1 MHFEIEQRFR
11 APCDAVEAAYVDPAL
26 FAALAALPKIGRPE
40 LLDQTRDGDR
50 VRQRV
55 RYQFTGDVSGAVRRV
70 VDPARLSWV
79 EETVF
84 DGVAHRSDVRIVP
97 DHYHGL
103 LESRMTITYTPA
115 DGGGGTARRA
125 VGELRV
131 HVPIVGG
138 KVERA
143 IVSGMREHA
152 EVEQG
157 AVERWLA
164 DGGAAGA
171 GPSGPSAG

>member
-1 MHFEIEQRFR
+1 VDFEIEQRFR
-11 APCDAVEAAYVDPAL
+11 APRDAVEAAYVDPAL
-26 FAALAALPKIGRPE
+26 FAALAKLPKIGRPE
-40 LLDQTRDGDR
+40 LLDQTREGNR

-55 RYQFTGDVSGAVRRV
+55 RYQFTGEVSGAVRRV

-84 DGVAHRSDVRIVP
+84 DGGAHRSDVRIVP

-103 LESRMTITYTPA
+103 LESRMTITYA
-115 DGGGGTARRA
+115 AAGRDGDGTVRRA
-125 VGELRV
+125 TGKLRV

-138 KVERA
+138 KAERA

-152 EVEQG
+152 EVERV
-157 AVERWLA
+157 AVDRWLA
-164 DGGAAGA
+164 EEC
-171 GPSGPSAG
+171 PSGPSAG

>member
-11 APCDAVEAAYVDPAL
+11 APRDAVEAAYVDPAL
-26 FAALAALPKIGRPE
+26 FSALAALPKIGRPE
-40 LLDQTRDGDR
+40 LLDQARDGDR

-55 RYQFTGDVSGAVRRV
+55 RYQFTGEVSGAVRRV

-84 DGVAHRSDVRIVP
+84 DAAAHRSDVRIVP
-97 DHYHGL
+97 DHYGGL
-103 LESRMTITYTPA
+103 LESRMTITYVPA
-115 DGGGGTARRA
+115 DEDGGTLRRA
-125 VGELRV
+125 VGEVRV
-131 HVPIVGG
+131 HMPIVGG

-152 EVEQG
+152 QVEQG
-157 AVERWLA
+157 AVERWF
-164 DGGAAGA
+164 DGR
-171 GPSGPSAG
+171 PSGPSPG